1 MSNPLD
7 LSTRWSTS
15 DTIRIRWIRH
25 SQPVPRQF
33 RQTDPILH
41 IGALSGGGHSPA
53 SAADAARSAAMALYR
68 PVPIV
73 PKPVSSASRDERWDQ
88 CREVH
93 TNSRLH
99 YLEQRVRELEAI
111 GGQTPQ
117 SDSSENSQSPFAPAQ
132 LEIGPIIPP
141 HPPTPSNL
149 RPNQEQGNP
158 VSAAESPAVSVSSR
172 ITRDQPLAHEV
183 GLLSLSNTTDPKYL
197 GPSSGVS
204 FARLI
209 YESVP
214 QSQGLPLSFLHEEQ
228 HGPRPTTDGGRQGI
242 VLDNIPPINLP
253 SLGDCQ
259 QFVEAYF
266 DGTPFFPLIS
276 QDAVYSLLGEVQ
288 RFNETST
295 WCSRLPIRLASAQLL
310 LVLSLGARFLEARLG
325 ADYSSRDLFLAG
337 MANCSHVNLHD
348 TVEGVQVLL
357 LMVLH
362 SFYNPESLNAWYLIH
377 TIIASCLDLG
387 LQRRDSYARSTE
399 SQSQRTEVFWCAY
412 SMDRTLTTILGRPLT
427 LRDEAI
433 DQPFPGLDSNEVEE
447 AATRWHRSSG
457 RASDGNNTNPV
468 TSAYMPYIYSLRFD
482 RIVAEIK
489 LMIYRVSRSPS
500 RFPWPD
506 GDNLATWQA
515 EAEHAC
521 TTLIAVVQAR
531 QQGRPSCGP
540 NPLSGTAVRRLE
552 IKYHQCIMLL
562 YRPSPQIPHPSL
574 PAIQACFNSAMQ
586 IIKIC
591 AELHRFSNLECSWL
605 TAHSIFVAAITVL
618 YCLWTYPAVC
628 GLRPMTECLARTET
642 ALRILSFLGQWWSVA
657 QEPCQKLSRLIA
669 LTREGPHSLMERAD
683 PMGNPS
689 QGAAAEVQG
698 VDGEGRSLLIDELGV
713 LRDLFDLGWL
723 NDFGLD
729 TAQPASWDSNLM
741 DGFETS
747 GHDAGLNG

>member
-1 MSNPLD
+1 
-7 LSTRWSTS
+7 
-15 DTIRIRWIRH
+15 
-25 SQPVPRQF
+25 
-33 RQTDPILH
+33 
-41 IGALSGGGHSPA
+41 
-53 SAADAARSAAMALYR
+53 
-68 PVPIV
+68 
-73 PKPVSSASRDERWDQ
+73 
-88 CREVH
+88 
-93 TNSRLH
+93 
-99 YLEQRVRELEAI
+99 VRELEAI

-183 GLLSLSNTTDPKYL
+183 GLLSLSSTTDPKYL

-259 QFVEAYF
+259 QFVGAYF

-295 WCSRLPIRLASAQLL
+295 WCSRLPIRQASAQLL

-362 SFYNPESLNAWYLIH
+362 SFYNPESLNAWYLVH

-387 LQRRDSYARSTE
+387 LQRRDS
-399 SQSQRTEVFWCAY
+399 C
-412 SMDRTLTTILGRPLT
+412 M
-427 LRDEAI
+427 
-433 DQPFPGLDSNEVEE
+433 FPEP
-447 AATRWHRSSG
+447 W
-457 RASDGNNTNPV
+457 P
-468 TSAYMPYIYSLRFD
+468 
-482 RIVAEIK
+482 K
-489 LMIYRVSRSPS
+489 LWLNVSRCPKYRVTKTENRGVLVRLLNGSYSHNHSRSP
-500 RFPWPD
+500 PD
-506 GDNLATWQA
+506 
-515 EAEHAC
+515 
-521 TTLIAVVQAR
+521 IAR
-531 QQGRPSCGP
+531 
-540 NPLSGTAVRRLE
+540 
-552 IKYHQCIMLL
+552 
-562 YRPSPQIPHPSL
+562 
-574 PAIQACFNSAMQ
+574 
-586 IIKIC
+586 
-591 AELHRFSNLECSWL
+591 
-605 TAHSIFVAAITVL
+605 
-618 YCLWTYPAVC
+618 
-628 GLRPMTECLARTET
+628 
-642 ALRILSFLGQWWSVA
+642 
-657 QEPCQKLSRLIA
+657 
-669 LTREGPHSLMERAD
+669 
-683 PMGNPS
+683 
-689 QGAAAEVQG
+689 
-698 VDGEGRSLLIDELGV
+698 
-713 LRDLFDLGWL
+713 
-723 NDFGLD
+723 
-729 TAQPASWDSNLM
+729 
-741 DGFETS
+741 
-747 GHDAGLNG
+747 